1 MFVYKSFKFIVATEE
16 EEIDK
21 TGQKI
26 ATNGQPE
33 LKIISDIA
41 ILFWKIEE
49 PILKFQSIK
58 FAPLSSYFW
67 ESIEILTAIQNN
79 NYCAYVG
86 ANYIITTSKHLSI
99 GERNMF
105 HKKKWVFSLT
115 QK

>member
-41 ILFWKIEE
+41 ILF
-49 PILKFQSIK
+49 
-58 FAPLSSYFW
+58 
-67 ESIEILTAIQNN
+67 
-79 NYCAYVG
+79 
-86 ANYIITTSKHLSI
+86 
-99 GERNMF
+99 
-105 HKKKWVFSLT
+105 
-115 QK
+115 